1 MENFEQLSKQYTP
14 MIHKIINSLNIYKNR
29 DEFFH
34 HGLIALWEAD
44 KRFDP
49 DKGNFTSYAYT
60 YVKGYILSELRR
72 ANLYVERSVYPLD
85 EFWETIE
92 APRTE
97 DALDDETLLTYCR
110 YLTENQK
117 KWVMYT
123 VLRDLSIK
131 EIAQLEGVSVSAVKN
146 WRAGAREKM
155 RGNDQT
161 VTAH

>member
-1 MENFEQLSKQYTP
+1 LESFEQLTKQYTP
-14 MIHKIINSLNIYKNR
+14 MIHKIINSLHIYKNR

-34 HGLIALWEAD
+34 YGLIALWEAS

-49 DKGNFTSYAYT
+49 NKGSFTNYAYT

-72 ANLYVERSVYPLD
+72 ANLYEERSVYPLD

-92 APRTE
+92 ATHK
-97 DALDDETLLTYCR
+97 DDTLDDDTLLTYCR

-131 EIAQLEGVSVSAVKN
+131 EIAELEGVSMSAVKN
-146 WRAGAREKM
+146 WRAGAREKI
-155 RGNDQT
+155 RGYLRI
-161 VTAH
+161 